1 MAEKALAPQPLRR
14 RIGPAN
20 VVRQAE
26 EPSLRDTAGGAPAAP
41 RFARSMHGFGALMI
55 TLSALSPSIGVF
67 VAGSDVIHEAGTGAV
82 VCFIAA
88 AVLGVAIACVYA
100 ELSSAFPE
108 TGGEYTMAGRTLSP
122 GFGFAA
128 LGLNLANFPVAQAVS
143 ALGVAAYLRVAA
155 PGVPLVPAA
164 IVLILIV
171 NVIAILNIRVNAWI
185 TGVFLS
191 LEAASLSLVA
201 WLGATHLRR
210 PVFDVLHPVMLSGG
224 HLVPVGLGVLGTAAA
239 GAIFAFD
246 GYGSVVYI
254 GEEIHEAPHR
264 VAQVIFWA
272 LALAAVLMLVPVL
285 TVMAAAPDLARF
297 LAAETPLA
305 AFVREAGGPAL
316 ANAMSLVVA
325 LAIFN
330 AMICIALLGAR
341 LAYASGRDGVWPGLV
356 SEGLARVHP
365 RFGSPWVATLGMG
378 AAGVGSALLP
388 MDLLVTFLGSGV
400 AFTYALLSLG
410 VLQGRRTGSSGHAPF
425 RMPLYPVAPVF
436 ALAVLA
442 VVVVTALMDPVSGR
456 PGLLANAGL
465 MLAIVLYWQF
475 GLKRRGGWAHKGPHA
490 RGLAD

>member
-1 MAEKALAPQPLRR
+1 MADKQLGPQPLRGLMR
-14 RIGPAN
+14 PAI
-20 VVRQAE
+20 VGDQAE
-26 EPSLRDTAGGAPAAP
+26 GASLQASAEALATP
-41 RFARSMHGFGALMI
+41 RFVRSMHGFGALMI

-82 VCFIAA
+82 ICFIAA

-108 TGGEYTMAGRTLSP
+108 SGGEYTMAGRTLSP

-143 ALGVAAYLRVAA
+143 ALGVAAYLRVALPA
-155 PGVPLVPAA
+155 VPLVPAA
-164 IVLILIV
+164 VVLILVV

-191 LEAASLSLVA
+191 LEAASLGLVA

-210 PVFDVLHPVMLSGG
+210 PLLDVMHPVMLSGG

-264 VAQVIFWA
+264 VAQVVFWA
-272 LALAAVLMLVPVL
+272 LGLGAVLMLIPVL
-285 TVMAAAPDLARF
+285 TAMAAAPDLARF
-297 LAAETPLA
+297 FAAETPLA
-305 AFVREAGGPAL
+305 AFVRDVGGHGVAD
-316 ANAMSLVVA
+316 AMSLAVA

-341 LAYASGRDGVWPGLV
+341 LAYASGRDGVWPRMV
-356 SEGLARVHP
+356 SQDLAKVHP
-365 RFGSPWVATLGMG
+365 RFGSPWVATLVMG
-378 AAGVGSALLP
+378 AAGVGFALLP

-410 VLQGRRTGSSGHAPF
+410 VLRGRRTGASGHAPF

-436 ALAVLA
+436 ALIVLA
-442 VVVVTALMDPVSGR
+442 GVMVTALMDPVSGR
-456 PGLLANAGL
+456 PGLLANAAL
-465 MLAIVLYWQF
+465 MLAVVLYWHF
-475 GLKRRGGWAHKGPHA
+475 GLKPRGGWEHKGPHA
-490 RGLAD
+490 LGAAE